1 MLTHGMTGQFG
12 LALVSIVFTLSTAI
26 AQPTP
31 IVPRPSNPTNG
42 IRQVGGV
49 PASKNGLGTMQAG
62 LRPGRM
68 TNSSIDTR
76 LRIAWGGGKPVQWS
90 GTIEVSEGHFQHL
103 MNHGVELSP
112 SSVLTSNHPADGFS
126 TLHNQISV
134 SQQTAQEYDALD
146 VSLTTSRNAR
156 LKINLVSVD
165 NPELTFEVDRPI
177 EQFLFKSLDML
188 LDEDGNRGQVRRAPD
203 DVLRIQHKRPTMVF
217 HPNETFEV
225 SLIPHLIGRERS
237 GTFQYSVF
245 LIATDQQQVIHQQ
258 QHLVEL
264 QTQSKFP
271 VWNNLKLPIPSR
283 PGVYNIEFRVDS
295 KRFTDTLVRPAP
307 LATRRIQFVVVGGID
322 APPAQQAK
330 WKEILKFN
338 PANPAWWEHLAS
350 LNPTEQLKYLT
361 GSSPSD
367 LGFKPFGNEQ
377 VQEIEH
383 DGKPYSKLTEGG
395 WQAYPLTIEHLNR
408 PHLLEVEYPSNV
420 PQTMALSILE
430 PNALGKIMPLGID
443 SGFYLHKPEWSQ
455 GTTSLKHK
463 ILFWPKTKHPMLV
476 LRNQFGTRDAIFGE
490 IQVSELQG
498 RISDL
503 YSNDSRSADAM
514 PTTRSKRQALTYF
527 HKPFFMENFGA
538 LEAKAGDNTTTLD
551 DWNTFYQGGVRLADY
566 LQYAGNSG
574 TILNVLSDG
583 SSLFPSA
590 YFNSRPKYDSGVFF
604 SNGQDPIKKDVVEM
618 LFRIFDER
626 KLVFIPAFQLSGRL
640 HELEA
645 IGEYDKS
652 IYLKYS
658 PDTNTT
664 LASQAL
670 YNPLDPRV
678 QGVLRKLLTSV
689 VERYQQHGSFGGI
702 CLELTPSTYTQLP
715 SANWVPDEKTLTRF
729 FEQQQLVPS
738 ATHKENLQAIHQRY
752 RREWTTW
759 ISKELMNFY
768 VQLAEDLQ
776 QTFSSNSKAR
786 IYLSTSE
793 LYATRHA
800 RQLARPLLPSQNS
813 LDNLL
818 SQLGLNPTATGAFD
832 HVVWLQPKQTSPVL
846 DPVSQHVQMELNR
859 SPGIGKLYG
868 RQRTTGIL
876 FQHSP
881 HVARLTDLEQQSPWG
896 PDNTNT
902 WFANTLTP
910 SHQFNRQ
917 RFISALAKSDQQ
929 IFVDGGWLLSMGQED
944 ATRQIFHSYQQ
955 LPAVKFETVR
965 ADGVPIAQPLVI
977 RRHLAVD
984 ETQRSTYLY
993 VLNNAPWAT
1002 TAQVELL
1009 LPPNG
1014 HPVALGQDA
1023 KSSFRW
1029 HPKGAT
1035 WQLVMEPFDLI
1046 AVRIDHA
1053 EAQVIGANVQYNQE
1067 VVPQLHNSLLK
1078 INQRLGPLQQP
1089 SSRTP
1094 LKNADFEATSGNQAL
1109 PGWLYNSQAGNRV
1122 EIVQDSPQS
1131 GAQHISLHRPP
1142 SSRQVLWIRSEP
1154 FNVPPT
1160 GRVAFTVWM
1169 RTTTPDHQPSIRLSI
1184 EGRLH
1189 GKVYYRPRTIGKP
1202 ESGLTTTRNINPLTA
1217 KWNRYVLIVDDLPTQ
1232 GLTDLRVGFDLM
1244 SSGHVEIDNLQVYD
1258 LWFQQ
1263 REYRELMKDISI
1275 AYSQPGQGRVSDCY
1289 EYLSSY
1295 WPRYL
1300 TKYAPYQQDNIAK
1313 QATITEREATSE
1325 LPEPTPV
1332 WPRLPNVL
1340 EQFKELPTKLFPF

>member
-1 MLTHGMTGQFG
+1 
-12 LALVSIVFTLSTAI
+12 
-26 AQPTP
+26 
-31 IVPRPSNPTNG
+31 
-42 IRQVGGV
+42 
-49 PASKNGLGTMQAG
+49 
-62 LRPGRM
+62 
-68 TNSSIDTR
+68 
-76 LRIAWGGGKPVQWS
+76 
-90 GTIEVSEGHFQHL
+90 
-103 MNHGVELSP
+103 
-112 SSVLTSNHPADGFS
+112 
-126 TLHNQISV
+126 
-134 SQQTAQEYDALD
+134 
-146 VSLTTSRNAR
+146 
-156 LKINLVSVD
+156 
-165 NPELTFEVDRPI
+165 
-177 EQFLFKSLDML
+177 
-188 LDEDGNRGQVRRAPD
+188 
-203 DVLRIQHKRPTMVF
+203 
-217 HPNETFEV
+217 
-225 SLIPHLIGRERS
+225 
-237 GTFQYSVF
+237 
-245 LIATDQQQVIHQQ
+245 
-258 QHLVEL
+258 
-264 QTQSKFP
+264 
-271 VWNNLKLPIPSR
+271 
-283 PGVYNIEFRVDS
+283 
-295 KRFTDTLVRPAP
+295 
-307 LATRRIQFVVVGGID
+307 
-322 APPAQQAK
+322 
-330 WKEILKFN
+330 
-338 PANPAWWEHLAS
+338 
-350 LNPTEQLKYLT
+350 
-361 GSSPSD
+361 
-367 LGFKPFGNEQ
+367 
-377 VQEIEH
+377 
-383 DGKPYSKLTEGG
+383 
-395 WQAYPLTIEHLNR
+395 
-408 PHLLEVEYPSNV
+408 
-420 PQTMALSILE
+420 
-430 PNALGKIMPLGID
+430 
-443 SGFYLHKPEWSQ
+443 
-455 GTTSLKHK
+455 
-463 ILFWPKTKHPMLV
+463 
-476 LRNQFGTRDAIFGE
+476 
-490 IQVSELQG
+490 
-498 RISDL
+498 
-503 YSNDSRSADAM
+503 
-514 PTTRSKRQALTYF
+514 
-527 HKPFFMENFGA
+527 
-538 LEAKAGDNTTTLD
+538 
-551 DWNTFYQGGVRLADY
+551 
-566 LQYAGNSG
+566 
-574 TILNVLSDG
+574 
-583 SSLFPSA
+583 
-590 YFNSRPKYDSGVFF
+590 
-604 SNGQDPIKKDVVEM
+604 
-618 LFRIFDER
+618 
-626 KLVFIPAFQLSGRL
+626 
-640 HELEA
+640 
-645 IGEYDKS
+645 
-652 IYLKYS
+652 
-658 PDTNTT
+658 
-664 LASQAL
+664 
-670 YNPLDPRV
+670 
-678 QGVLRKLLTSV
+678 VLRKLLTSV

-800 RQLARPLLPSQNS
+800 RQLARPLIPSQNS

-1313 QATITEREATSE
+1313 QATIIEREATSE